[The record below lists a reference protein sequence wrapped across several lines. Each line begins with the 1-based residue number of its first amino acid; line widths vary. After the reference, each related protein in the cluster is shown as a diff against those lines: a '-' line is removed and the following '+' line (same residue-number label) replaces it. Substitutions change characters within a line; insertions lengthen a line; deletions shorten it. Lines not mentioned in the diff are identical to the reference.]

1 MIAVD
6 ICTGSLGDL
15 GTLIPLLVSLSDI
28 GAVSFSGALFWG
40 GLFNIFSGIQW
51 DLPMPVQPMKSIAA
65 IAIDESLTPSE
76 VACAGIC
83 TAGIVFL
90 LGATGLIKVLNRFI
104 AWPVVYGMQ
113 IGLGLRMAI
122 KGVDTIKKAPA
133 WWPSDDWDCYA
144 LAVVAAVLTMVGL
157 QVQSRCRFPIAL
169 LLFFVGIGIAVRVM
183 NQQGKDWSF
192 WFESP
197 VHWAVGDFTWGS
209 LWRGFYKATLSQIP
223 LTTLNSVVSV
233 CKLSE
238 DLFPERP
245 AVSQRSVATSIGV
258 MNLVGCALGG
268 MPMCHG
274 AGGLAGQYR
283 FGARGGASVVFL
295 GMWKLLLAIFFGGLF
310 STLLAVFPKSILG
323 VLLVFAGLELAI
335 AGRRI
340 QDRDDALV
348 ALATAGGCIALRSTL
363 SGCIIGVLITIIQKL
378 LPEHRQDEG
387 LALTSTSPQRCRVTV
402 PAMTI

>member
-1 MIAVD
+1 
-6 ICTGSLGDL
+6 
-15 GTLIPLLVSLSDI
+15 
-28 GAVSFSGALFWG
+28 
-40 GLFNIFSGIQW
+40 
-51 DLPMPVQPMKSIAA
+51 
-65 IAIDESLTPSE
+65 
-76 VACAGIC
+76 
-83 TAGIVFL
+83 
-90 LGATGLIKVLNRFI
+90 
-104 AWPVVYGMQ
+104 
-113 IGLGLRMAI
+113 
-122 KGVDTIKKAPA
+122 
-133 WWPSDDWDCYA
+133 
-144 LAVVAAVLTMVGL
+144 
-157 QVQSRCRFPIAL
+157 
-169 LLFFVGIGIAVRVM
+169 
-183 NQQGKDWSF
+183 
-192 WFESP
+192 